1 MRFVLAKA
9 NLKSKEMRSVRKTR
23 VILFVSLIFVIA
35 FTLVAGSFVVSPM
48 PALAHDGNPH
58 LVKTFPGPD
67 GKDIDEVVFPSKP
80 PVDKIKQSIDL
91 PPTGTGVNYISSD
104 LVPAFD
110 WSYGCS
116 ATSASMLF
124 GYYDRNNY
132 PNMYTG
138 IKNGGVCPLP
148 TVADNVWGYT
158 SYPEAGLVYECP
170 LSATHQGIEDRP
182 VKGHVDD
189 YWIDYNNNSRD
200 PYIAD
205 KWQQHASDSV
215 GDFMGT
221 NQSAWHN
228 SDGSTTFYFSPTGD
242 PLVDFTGKESQGYRD
257 GAHGMKLFAE
267 SRGYTVTTTFN
278 QYIQGQG
285 SDPTK
290 GFTFANYKSE
300 IDAGRPVLIQ
310 VEGHTMLGFGYNT
323 TDSVIYLHDTW
334 DFSDHQMTWGG
345 SYLYSPTQS
354 LQHYGVTVFQL
365 TPVNPALTVTIN
377 QAAGQ
382 ADPTNGSPI
391 NFTVV
396 FSENVTDFSAADV
409 TLSSGTAV
417 LTGSATTYNVAVSGM
432 AQGVL
437 SASLAAGVAHNATGN
452 PNNASISTDNAVTY
466 YVPPPTV
473 AGLSSSSGPTAGG
486 TSVTISGDNFTG
498 ATQVKFGSDNATS
511 FTFDNDTQITATS
524 PAGTGTVD
532 VTVTTTGG
540 TSAASSADQ
549 FTYTVDVDI
558 NVTLQG
564 GGRPDAG
571 WVVPLT
577 VKFFD
582 NSTGVPGTI
591 LYTFTE
597 NTTKSGSTAIV
608 QTSGILPG
616 TYDISAV
623 TSHCLT
629 NVKNGV
635 VITAPLTAIDL
646 GTLLEG
652 NADDNDI
659 INITDFGVLAASYG
673 KSSGDSGYDARADFD
688 RNGIINIA
696 DFGLLAANYGKI
708 APVEVP

>member
-1 MRFVLAKA
+1 
-9 NLKSKEMRSVRKTR
+9 MRSVRKVR
-23 VILFVSLIFVIA
+23 VILFVSLIFA
-35 FTLVAGSFVVSPM
+35 MALSFAAGSFMVSPM
-48 PALAHDGNPH
+48 PALANNGNPH

-67 GKDIDEVVFPSKP
+67 GKLIDEVVCPVKP
-80 PVDKIKQSIDL
+80 PDIKVESVIVPD
-91 PPTGTGVNYISSD
+91 PNIEAGINSVASSS
-104 LVPAFD
+104 VPAFN

-116 ATSASMLF
+116 ATSAAMLF
-124 GYYDRNNY
+124 GYYDRTNY
-132 PNMYTG
+132 NNMYTG
-138 IKNGGVCPLP
+138 PTNGGVCPQ
-148 TVADNVWGYT
+148 DNSIWGT
-158 SYPEAGLVYECP
+158 GECP
-170 LSATHQGIEDRP
+170 LSATHLNIDSRSI
-182 VKGHVDD
+182 KGHVDD
-189 YWIDYNNNSRD
+189 YWIAYNNPGPD
-200 PYIAD
+200 PYFVNS
-205 KWQQHASDSV
+205 WPEHV
-215 GDFMGT
+215 LGDCSGDYMGT
-221 NQSAWHN
+221 NQAKYGN
-228 SDGSTTFYFSPTGD
+228 VDGGTTFYFNTDGSPLYDYTGSE
-242 PLVDFTGKESQGYRD
+242 PSQRD
-257 GAHGMKLFAE
+257 GAHGMKLFAD
-267 SRGYTVTTTFN
+267 SRGYIVTSVFS
-278 QYIQGQG
+278 QYILGYHG
-285 SDPTK
+285 LRN

-323 TDSVIYLHDTW
+323 SGNLVYLHDTW
-334 DFSDHQMTWGG
+334 DYSDHQMTWGG
-345 SYLYSPTQS
+345 KYSKM
-354 LQHYGVTVFQL
+354 QHYGVTVFQL

-409 TLSSGTAV
+409 TLSSGVAV

-437 SASLAAGVAHNATGN
+437 TASLAAGVAHNATGN
-452 PNNASISTDNAVTY
+452 PNRASTSTDNTVTY
-466 YVPPPTV
+466 YVTPPTV
-473 AGLSSSSGPTAGG
+473 AGISPSTGPTTGG
-486 TSVTISGDNFTG
+486 TIVTIRGDNFTG
-498 ATQVKFGSDNATS
+498 VTQVKFGSDNATS
-511 FTFDNDTQITATS
+511 FTFDNNTQITAIA
-524 PAGTGTVD
+524 PAGTGTVH
-532 VTVTTTGG
+532 VTVTTAGE

-582 NSTGVPGTI
+582 NSTGVPGAI

-623 TSHCLT
+623 TTHCLA
-629 NVKNGV
+629 NVKRGV
-635 VITAPLTAIDL
+635 VISAPSTAVNL

-696 DFGLLAANYGKI
+696 DFGLLAANYGKS